1 MTELW
6 IGLIGIVS
14 TIAGS
19 VVSAT
24 VARKKY
30 EKEVAQIQAD
40 TDNKRAQTEE
50 LQIKNTDEL
59 LRISMER
66 IVQPLEKQVIKLTN
80 EISKFRKAF
89 EKIPTCPGAPGCP
102 VSLELQ
108 RNEGTTE
115 QQ

>member
-1 MTELW
+1 M
-6 IGLIGIVS
+6 
-14 TIAGS
+14 
-19 VVSAT
+19 SAT